1 MPRADKLRVPA
12 LVFQCKSKRNVRT
25 RTHTH
30 ASTTQ
35 VEDSV
40 EFAEASPKPEKG
52 QLLENVYPDPRGFGI
67 GDNGEYRYLQP
78 GFGSGNAAVS

>member
-1 MPRADKLRVPA
+1 
-12 LVFQCKSKRNVRT
+12 
-25 RTHTH
+25 
-30 ASTTQ
+30 